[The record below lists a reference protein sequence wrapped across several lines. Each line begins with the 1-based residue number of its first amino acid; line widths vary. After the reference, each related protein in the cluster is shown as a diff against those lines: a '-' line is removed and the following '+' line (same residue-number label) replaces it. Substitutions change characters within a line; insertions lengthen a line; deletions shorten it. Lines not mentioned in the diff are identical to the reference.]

1 MEITTIQKQ
10 IKDKS
15 VNNFYIMSGE
25 EIAVQDIY
33 IKKIAECKQLNI
45 LRADTIAEI
54 TVKLNNKAFISS
66 SYCYIVHNDN
76 DFLKAENSW
85 DKVISSIGN
94 NILILIYDNIDKRS
108 KFLGENIL
116 IKYIQKQIDLSV
128 NNCKMLIDIC
138 EHDYSRI
145 LLEIDKIK
153 QFREDYIKDKELPK
167 PYDCIFLQL
176 VNDGTIYRPPK
187 DAIFDLVDSI
197 CRGNIDK
204 SYQLYEDC
212 KAINES
218 PLAIISVL
226 YNNMKQMLQVQSCLN
241 DDIAKSTGLTN
252 WQIMQAKDKI
262 GAYSIRELVNALK
275 VIQKTEQA
283 IKTGEIEQD
292 MAIDYIMLN
301 ILRS

>member
-94 NILILIYDNIDKRS
+94 NILILI
-108 KFLGENIL
+108 
-116 IKYIQKQIDLSV
+116 
-128 NNCKMLIDIC
+128 
-138 EHDYSRI
+138 
-145 LLEIDKIK
+145 
-153 QFREDYIKDKELPK
+153 
-167 PYDCIFLQL
+167 
-176 VNDGTIYRPPK
+176 
-187 DAIFDLVDSI
+187 
-197 CRGNIDK
+197 
-204 SYQLYEDC
+204 
-212 KAINES
+212 
-218 PLAIISVL
+218 
-226 YNNMKQMLQVQSCLN
+226 
-241 DDIAKSTGLTN
+241 
-252 WQIMQAKDKI
+252 
-262 GAYSIRELVNALK
+262 
-275 VIQKTEQA
+275 
-283 IKTGEIEQD
+283 
-292 MAIDYIMLN
+292 
-301 ILRS
+301 